1 VERIIL
7 ISLSLRP
14 TAPTKRDVGPVAVGW
29 EGCPTWHR
37 EGIAYLAH
45 ADGLGRARLVRI
57 QPLGIPDTAL
67 YHESV
72 FLSHPPIHHSLYKM
86 RLSYYAYEGQG
97 AIHEIELKN
106 YFGTKTT
113 KNPSFAKMVSHL
125 KVPMP
130 FLSLFF
136 NVVAFDQDIISMC
149 YGLVGQVQIRS
160 VAVTPT
166 TVSTYHVPR
175 WGRTWLARP
184 PQRKYVLQITVGF
197 LEIIHKLRWE
207 TEDTR

>member
-1 VERIIL
+1 
-7 ISLSLRP
+7 
-14 TAPTKRDVGPVAVGW
+14 
-29 EGCPTWHR
+29 
-37 EGIAYLAH
+37 
-45 ADGLGRARLVRI
+45 
-57 QPLGIPDTAL
+57 
-67 YHESV
+67 
-72 FLSHPPIHHSLYKM
+72 M

-166 TVSTYHVPR
+166 TVSIVQHLLT
-175 WGRTWLARP
+175 T
-184 PQRKYVLQITVGF
+184 F
-197 LEIIHKLRWE
+197 LVVDAHGLPDHRSENMFYRSLSDSLRLSTNSDEKLKKMFQTGAEAILCLGNTDADAPYWKFF
-207 TEDTR
+207 